1 MEADK
6 DEDDKDEMEGRS
18 EDSDDEEDPNTSTT
32 IYEAGSSTLPP
43 AITIPAKRKRKTRS
57 NSLISGKSC
66 SSIEL
71 FVILIRFC
79 FVQKPPSLPRRSRTF
94 FPLLATLKPKSLP
107 QNASHMVVVSNYCPQ
122 NHGIVCK
129 PNSLSK
135 LTVLSTQG
143 ASSTL
148 TISFRLPLLVLC
160 PNLFLLTLNLI
171 ILSWSNKPQRARTS
185 RQ

>member
-1 MEADK
+1 MTRKKSKLLLALDEVLDADELDVITAEIEDDMEADK

-71 FVILIRFC
+71 FVILI
-79 FVQKPPSLPRRSRTF
+79 
-94 FPLLATLKPKSLP
+94 
-107 QNASHMVVVSNYCPQ
+107 
-122 NHGIVCK
+122 
-129 PNSLSK
+129 
-135 LTVLSTQG
+135 
-143 ASSTL
+143 
-148 TISFRLPLLVLC
+148 
-160 PNLFLLTLNLI
+160 
-171 ILSWSNKPQRARTS
+171 
-185 RQ
+185 